1 MSTLPCAKLRAIV
14 DAAREISLLHHQ
26 EQEEDKPLGAD
37 DFLPIFIFCV
47 VRADMERPCALCK
60 YISCLWMIEN
70 AIVYT
75 TPLLLLCFS
84 GVLLRTLCDRI
95 NRIGEIGYFLAS
107 FEAAITHIQELD
119 LAEEQEEM
127 LSFLTVPLTELSLND

>member
-1 MSTLPCAKLRAIV
+1 MDDSIV
-14 DAAREISLLHHQ
+14 
-26 EQEEDKPLGAD
+26 
-37 DFLPIFIFCV
+37 
-47 VRADMERPCALCK
+47 CAL
-60 YISCLWMIEN
+60 
-70 AIVYT
+70 
-75 TPLLLLCFS
+75 PLLRVFCIVSL

>member
-1 MSTLPCAKLRAIV
+1 
-14 DAAREISLLHHQ
+14 
-26 EQEEDKPLGAD
+26 
-37 DFLPIFIFCV
+37 
-47 VRADMERPCALCK
+47 
-60 YISCLWMIEN
+60 
-70 AIVYT
+70 
-75 TPLLLLCFS
+75 
-84 GVLLRTLCDRI
+84 LCDRI